1 MSKMKNIKK
10 AHETAEARMAII
22 APLLAPGLDKDTVRK
37 LRETIAET
45 NQVSQR
51 SLDRYLRAYHNEG
64 FNGLLPTYS
73 GVIAALSRK
82 NSRTVTE
89 F

>member
-1 MSKMKNIKK
+1 
-10 AHETAEARMAII
+10 MAII

-64 FNGLLPTYS
+64 FNGLLPE
-73 GVIAALSRK
+73 GKNPRAAKRLPRSW
-82 NSRTVTE
+82 
-89 F
+89 

>member
-1 MSKMKNIKK
+1 MSKMKNSKK

-51 SLDRYLRAYHNEG
+51 SLDRYLA
-64 FNGLLPTYS
+64 PTTTKDS
-73 GVIAALSRK
+73 MGCFRRGRIR
-82 NSRTVTE
+82 R
-89 F
+89 